1 MLEQKLE
8 KKKNNVRWGNLKIS
22 TIDRDMAGLRKV
34 GTKTPHLYLQYVL
47 IPSPHINLCRV
58 KTRYANRN
66 GIWSH
71 AQY

>member
-1 MLEQKLE
+1 MRKLL
-8 KKKNNVRWGNLKIS
+8 LKIS

-58 KTRYANRN
+58 KTRYANE
-66 GIWSH
+66 
-71 AQY
+71 